1 MCTVSLPAFVLTHLC
16 LAISG
21 RGDFFQSVLRVEVG
35 LVLGDTHGAV
45 VQKVGKHWVKH
56 THADLLN

>member
-21 RGDFFQSVLRVEVG
+21 RGYFFQSVLRVEVG
-35 LVLGDTHGAV
+35 LVLGDIHGEV
-45 VQKVGKHWVKH
+45 VRKVAKHWI
-56 THADLLN
+56 